1 MAYEK
6 YADVPLPDA
15 PAKILTLEKPVGVVS
30 PKLERAYSFRPP
42 AGMVSVKECVLHRGK
57 ESFKPHSYHSVSVC
71 SSLTAEKI
79 SRENCLNVNCHRNY
93 EFCC

>member
-42 AGMVSVKECVLHRGK
+42 AGMVSENECVLHRGK
-57 ESFKPHSYHSVSVC
+57 ESFTNYC
-71 SSLTAEKI
+71 S
-79 SRENCLNVNCHRNY
+79 
-93 EFCC
+93 